1 MQVSKQKVNKIL
13 DNEISKI
20 FYQLVSD
27 VKTPK
32 EAEDIF
38 KCLLSETETVAMVK
52 RLAVGYW
59 LTKKRSYGVI
69 SQNLKISSAT
79 VATIAKDLKKPG
91 WQLAIKKVLADEWAT
106 KWEIKINN
114 LLKKSR
120 N

>member
-1 MQVSKQKVNKIL
+1 MQVSKRKINKIL

-20 FYQLVSD
+20 FFQLIAD

-32 EAEDIF
+32 EAEEIF

-69 SQNLKISSAT
+69 SENLKISSAT
-79 VATIAKDLKKPG
+79 VATIARELKKPG
-91 WQLAIKKVLADEWAT
+91 WQMAIRKVLADEWAT
-106 KWEIKINN
+106 KWEEKINK
-114 LLKKSR
+114 LLKKR
-120 N
+120 K

>member
-20 FYQLVSD
+20 FYQLIAD
-27 VKTPK
+27 IKTPD
-32 EAEDIF
+32 EAKAVFED
-38 KCLLSETETVAMVK
+38 LLSQTEIVAMTK

-79 VATIAKDLKKPG
+79 VATIAKDLKKTG
-91 WQLAIKKVLADEWAT
+91 VAAGD
-106 KWEIKINN
+106 
-114 LLKKSR
+114 
-120 N
+120 

>member
-1 MQVSKQKVNKIL
+1 MQVSKRKINKIL
-13 DNEISKI
+13 DREISKI
-20 FYQLVSD
+20 FFQLIAD
-27 VKTPK
+27 IKTPE

-38 KCLLSETETVAMVK
+38 KSLLSDTETVAMIK

-79 VATIAKDLKKPG
+79 VATIAKELKNPG

-106 KWEIKINN
+106 KWEEKINK
-114 LLKKSR
+114 LLKKK
-120 N
+120 